1 MVNSQK
7 YTKIL
12 GRITANGEN
21 NNIKS
26 TMAEYEK
33 NLNLAF
39 EKLPKYTNN
48 INVLMHAMGYF
59 SKYITNEET
68 QLLLDSLEKYK
79 MKKLTIMS
87 PMLLVKSYV
96 VRFNIDYLLEQTYF
110 NPYPEDLIILE
121 DSEKIEI

>member
-1 MVNSQK
+1 
-7 YTKIL
+7 
-12 GRITANGEN
+12 
-21 NNIKS
+21 
-26 TMAEYEK
+26 
-33 NLNLAF
+33 
-39 EKLPKYTNN
+39 
-48 INVLMHAMGYF
+48 
-59 SKYITNEET
+59 
-68 QLLLDSLEKYK
+68 

>member
-1 MVNSQK
+1 
-7 YTKIL
+7 
-12 GRITANGEN
+12 
-21 NNIKS
+21 
-26 TMAEYEK
+26 
-33 NLNLAF
+33 
-39 EKLPKYTNN
+39 
-48 INVLMHAMGYF
+48 MHAMGYF

-68 QLLLDSLEKYK
+68 QLLLDSLDKNK

-110 NPYPEDLIILE
+110 NPYPEDLIVLE

>member
-1 MVNSQK
+1 MPWDIFQ
-7 YTKIL
+7 
-12 GRITANGEN
+12 
-21 NNIKS
+21 
-26 TMAEYEK
+26 
-33 NLNLAF
+33 
-39 EKLPKYTNN
+39 
-48 INVLMHAMGYF
+48 
-59 SKYITNEET
+59 KYITNEET